1 MRPGAAPDPAA
12 STTTRVIGK
21 YPAREPI
28 PLGGG
33 ILLAP
38 GLPEKLPVDGRDFHW
53 RYFSKQ
59 LLRPRAGQ
67 FAGLSASAVTQ
78 ITQAGLQ
85 PGALRPLP
93 ILTRQPVAV
102 IGTII
107 DPTLAKY

>member
-1 MRPGAAPDPAA
+1 VLLQTEPHRQPHA
-12 STTTRVIGK
+12 VIRK

-28 PLGGG
+28 SLAAG

-53 RYFSKQ
+53 RYLFKQ
-59 LLRPRAGQ
+59 LLRPCAGQ
-67 FAGLSASAVTQ
+67 FAELPASAVTQ
-78 ITQAGLQ
+78 VAQAGLQ

-102 IGTII
+102 VHTII